1 MVQGAAEPTT
11 PSPRSR
17 ALCVRESE
25 ESQQQL
31 SAAKKRRL
39 HGKQPTS
46 ALGQAQ
52 AQTPSQ
58 HVSASSAK
66 SKPPADRQ
74 RQAAQL
80 AEIKAQLA
88 QKGLLLRA
96 SEALQPQATSG
107 ELPCREEEQEQVSSH
122 LRLAIRSGGSS
133 NVLYVSGMPGTG
145 KTASVLRAVE
155 KLQATS
161 TSSQEGVQCKFT
173 FAHINAMCLNHPNA
187 FYGEMLQQLRLAG
200 ADSGST
206 RRCAAGPA
214 MDKLQT
220 FFERRESQDP
230 VVVLLIDELD
240 CLATRNQAVLYRIF
254 NWLMLPTHRL
264 VIVAISNTMDL
275 PERLLPRVSS
285 RFGLVRVDFWPYKKD
300 QINEILRQRLDSQGA
315 GMAFE
320 PAVLKLCAARIA
332 AGSGDIRKALQLC
345 RRALELRQQPGQK
358 TGPVSLEHLREAEKD
373 ILHAN
378 PSAFAVRHI
387 GRKARL
393 FLSAFVLER
402 RKREAEAV
410 PFRKVSSRYAKLLAA
425 LQLDDLDFEKPCESV
440 QSFLAV
446 RLEEAAFLLRRL
458 EAMSLVVQQLHRQ
471 TGVDDAEASGS
482 GKGPLLSLAA
492 LDLDELSG
500 ALQEAETSP
509 AMLELL
515 RESV

>member
-1 MVQGAAEPTT
+1 MVQGAGETTT
-11 PSPRSR
+11 PPRRSR

-25 ESQQQL
+25 SPV
-31 SAAKKRRL
+31 KKRRL
-39 HGKQPTS
+39 NGKTPAS
-46 ALGQAQ
+46 AWGQAQ
-52 AQTPSQ
+52 SQTPSQ
-58 HVSASSAK
+58 HHSTSSSK
-66 SKPPADRQ
+66 PKPPADTHTQ
-74 RQAAQL
+74 RQTAQL

-88 QKGLLLRA
+88 QKGLFLRA

-107 ELPCREEEQEQVSSH
+107 ELPCREEEQELVSSH

-155 KLQATS
+155 KLQAKGT
-161 TSSQEGVQCKFT
+161 SQEGVQCKFT
-173 FAHINAMCLNHPNA
+173 FVHVNAMCLNQPHA

-200 ADSGST
+200 ADSGSK

-254 NWLMLPTHRL
+254 NWLMLPMHRL

-378 PSAFAVRHI
+378 PSAVAVRHI

-425 LQLDDLDFEKPCESV
+425 LQLDDPDFEKPCETA
-440 QSFLAV
+440 QSFLAH
-446 RLEEAAFLLRRL
+446 RLEEATFLLRRL
-458 EAMSLVVQQLHRQ
+458 ESMSLVVQQLHRQ
-471 TGVDDAEASGS
+471 TGDEDAEASGS
-482 GKGPLLSLAA
+482 SKGPLLSLAA